1 MPFGNHG
8 KFSQKT
14 PTRCS
19 STFFKQKKTVRSHGT
34 VVRNSKKTTSWLG
47 GFPNGWWT
55 LRFVPGAEASRRGRG
70 VTGAAK
76 SMHSW
81 WVLEGESTTRLV
93 TMFLYET
100 GWKKKDGGIDDSG
113 HSAKV
118 RKLSLKNSR
127 LKLSKLVLVVK
138 VHLRD

>member
-1 MPFGNHG
+1 M
-8 KFSQKT
+8 
-14 PTRCS
+14 
-19 STFFKQKKTVRSHGT
+19 
-34 VVRNSKKTTSWLG
+34 
-47 GFPNGWWT
+47 
-55 LRFVPGAEASRRGRG
+55 
-70 VTGAAK
+70 TGAAK